1 MVTVTVKNK
10 QTAIQAKGSLLD
22 VTIEAMMIVN
32 NLYNAIA
39 RANPAEGERFREMV
53 RHGDDFWESKRDAIS
68 FSALLIVTPDGESL

>member
-10 QTAIQAKGSLLD
+10 KTAIQAKGSLLD

-39 RANPAEGERFREMV
+39 KANPAEGERFREMV
-53 RHGDDFWESKRDAIS
+53 RRGDDVWQLKRDAAS
-68 FSALLIVTPDGESL
+68 FSGVLVVTPGGESL

>member
-39 RANPAEGERFREMV
+39 RANPC
-53 RHGDDFWESKRDAIS
+53 HS
-68 FSALLIVTPDGESL
+68 

>member
-10 QTAIQAKGSLLD
+10 KTAIQAKGSLLD

-39 RANPAEGERFREMV
+39 RANPAEGERFREMI
-53 RHGDDFWESKRDAIS
+53 RHGDDVWQLKRDAAS
-68 FSALLIVTPDGESL
+68 FSGVLIVTPDGESL